1 MGNSGNSNEGR
12 VVRKNSRTEITIET
26 QQLLVI
32 REPGD
37 SVRGTCPQC
46 GPEVRLVSSNQAAVL
61 AGESTRTIYRWI
73 EDGLIHFTETR
84 EGHLFVCLASLPLL
98 GEVED
103 LSN

>member
-1 MGNSGNSNEGR
+1 MSGGMK
-12 VVRKNSRTEITIET
+12 RKLTTDITIET
-26 QQLLVI
+26 LQLLVI
-32 REPGD
+32 HEPGE
-37 SVRGTCPQC
+37 SVRGMCPQC
-46 GPEVRLVSSNQAAVL
+46 GTEVRLVSSNQAAVL

-84 EGHLFVCLASLPLL
+84 EGHLFVCLASLPQL